1 MAGHRL
7 RNWLGIGRGLLVLV
21 GACGEATPTPTLTE
35 SQAILAELQQIA
47 AVSGPAGSEEQ
58 RAFSFAEFD
67 ALLLEDADRI
77 EACVED
83 TRAHAPADLLE
94 VQDVLAIG
102 DFARMAGDV
111 GYLIKTSELRELCRD
126 YVMLM
131 NLPASTQWVLENWEL
146 DNVTECAQRKYLFR
160 HC

>member
-1 MAGHRL
+1 MAGRSL
-7 RNWLGIGRGLLVLV
+7 RIWLGVGLIALALT
-21 GACGEATPTPTLTE
+21 ASCGGATPTPTLTA
-35 SQAILAELQQIA
+35 SQEIMAELEQMA
-47 AVSGPAGSEEQ
+47 AEPGPRMERPFGA
-58 RAFSFAEFD
+58 AAFD
-67 ALLLEDADRI
+67 ALLLGDADRI

-126 YVMLM
+126 YVMLL